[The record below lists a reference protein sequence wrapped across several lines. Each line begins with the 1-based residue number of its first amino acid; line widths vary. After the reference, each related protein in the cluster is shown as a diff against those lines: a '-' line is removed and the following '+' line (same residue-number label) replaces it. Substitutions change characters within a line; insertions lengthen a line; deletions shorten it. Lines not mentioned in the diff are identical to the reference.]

1 MNSQLWFPALGLVGF
16 ALSTITPL
24 LCLSLSF
31 SLICLVIR
39 FALWQFHTIRSTEH
53 SYRCPHSSLSYSAC
67 SSFLEIFPT
76 FMSIPLFYES
86 LSFPGPLI
94 WPWVWNYL
102 FELQQTM
109 IPSVPES
116 ISSQWFSHKMWGSV
130 CLSPFHDWLLTK
142 SVLCWLQEGNY
153 GSTLMVGAVVLV
165 LEDSIPQL
173 LP

>member
-53 SYRCPHSSLSYSAC
+53 SYRCPHSSLS
-67 SSFLEIFPT
+67 SFLEIFPT

-116 ISSQWFSHKMWGSV
+116 ISSQWFSHKMWFCV
-130 CLSPFHDWLLTK
+130 PLSLPWLTIDK
-142 SVLCWLQEGNY
+142 VS
-153 GSTLMVGAVVLV
+153 VVLT
-165 LEDSIPQL
+165 SGR
-173 LP
+173 